1 VSSKVGQQLSTGNY
15 TVLNRT
21 ARELVEALHAD
32 AVIIGRLDGS
42 RMRSLS
48 LLIDGEV
55 TDSIEYDI
63 EGTPCGTAIAAKSCS
78 YSNGVQELFPQDVVL
93 KEMGIEA
100 YVGSSLFDSSNVS
113 LGVIAALFRHPIED
127 AQAKG
132 AVLEVFAARA
142 AAEIERSE
150 TEARLLESEHRFR
163 ALFYSTADAILL
175 LKDGV
180 FIEGNRSAAEIYG
193 CSLHELI
200 GRSPVDFSPPLQP
213 DGKSSEEKARLF
225 VESALAGE
233 PQRFEWSHNRLDG
246 AEIDTEV
253 SLNSL
258 TYRGEQL
265 VLAIVRDITARKETE
280 KELRLTRQCVDT
292 SAAPLYWIE
301 EDGRFSYVNDA
312 VCRETGYSREELLTL
327 GVDELSERIVAR
339 DWSELWERI
348 KSEGSVSF
356 ESVHR
361 RKDGTTYPVF
371 VTASHHDHEGH
382 ELVYALAMDISWQKN
397 AEDALRE
404 SDVKYRQMFDQLLD
418 ACVVCKV
425 VENDE
430 GHPVDFRYLG
440 VNRAFENMVSLEASE
455 IIGRN
460 LTESFPET
468 KAMWFEVGTQ
478 VSTTGRPSRFS
489 MYSDSLDRYFE
500 AVAFRPMEGRFA
512 VVLKDITE
520 RRREEQTRRAVE
532 RELAEQRVVQINT
545 DRLRSL
551 GEMATG
557 IAHELNQPL
566 VGVRGLAEHVL
577 IGMERGWEM
586 DEQKLREKLEGIVEQ
601 ADRMTHIIE
610 HVRLFARE
618 AGKPESQL
626 VSVNEIVAS
635 AVSLMGTQLRSR
647 GIEVE
652 VQLAEKLPKVLT
664 NPYSIEE
671 VVLNILVNARDA
683 VEDRLV
689 AEVKLPPPHISVKTF
704 LDPEVD
710 PIAVVISVSDRGIG
724 LDPALSTQVF
734 EPFFTT
740 KEAER
745 GTGLG
750 LSISKS
756 IIDRFG
762 GSMEIGPNSDEGVS
776 VRVAL
781 PVLTEPKAGN

>member
-1 VSSKVGQQLSTGNY
+1 
-15 TVLNRT
+15 
-21 ARELVEALHAD
+21 
-32 AVIIGRLDGS
+32 
-42 RMRSLS
+42 
-48 LLIDGEV
+48 
-55 TDSIEYDI
+55 
-63 EGTPCGTAIAAKSCS
+63 
-78 YSNGVQELFPQDVVL
+78 
-93 KEMGIEA
+93 
-100 YVGSSLFDSSNVS
+100 
-113 LGVIAALFRHPIED
+113 
-127 AQAKG
+127 
-132 AVLEVFAARA
+132 
-142 AAEIERSE
+142 
-150 TEARLLESEHRFR
+150 
-163 ALFYSTADAILL
+163 
-175 LKDGV
+175 
-180 FIEGNRSAAEIYG
+180 
-193 CSLHELI
+193 
-200 GRSPVDFSPPLQP
+200 
-213 DGKSSEEKARLF
+213 
-225 VESALAGE
+225 
-233 PQRFEWSHNRLDG
+233 
-246 AEIDTEV
+246 
-253 SLNSL
+253 
-258 TYRGEQL
+258 
-265 VLAIVRDITARKETE
+265 
-280 KELRLTRQCVDT
+280 
-292 SAAPLYWIE
+292 
-301 EDGRFSYVNDA
+301 
-312 VCRETGYSREELLTL
+312 
-327 GVDELSERIVAR
+327 
-339 DWSELWERI
+339 
-348 KSEGSVSF
+348 
-356 ESVHR
+356 
-361 RKDGTTYPVF
+361 
-371 VTASHHDHEGH
+371 
-382 ELVYALAMDISWQKN
+382 
-397 AEDALRE
+397 
-404 SDVKYRQMFDQLLD
+404 
-418 ACVVCKV
+418 
-425 VENDE
+425 
-430 GHPVDFRYLG
+430 
-440 VNRAFENMVSLEASE
+440 MVSLEASE